1 MKNFKEMLKILANKG
16 LKVNPDKTS
25 QVGDQVERLISLLS
39 KNEIHPLSM
48 KVQGMPDMEIF
59 QTQRQV
65 REFIGMLNIYK
76 IM

>member
-1 MKNFKEMLKILANKG
+1 MLKILANKG

-65 REFIGMLNIYK
+65 RKFIGMLNIYK